1 MNTTVIKTDKALNL
15 ADKLRSIAIE
25 MKNLEQVKKDIES
38 QLRAY
43 VSATGTT
50 DLGVLVAYEKSKPAK
65 LVGAEGKRLD
75 MMVEEIM
82 NTFPDYTKRSL
93 NVTDIAKN
101 IETDETIAGFLENLG
116 LGIEQEVEWYFK
128 SK

>member
-1 MNTTVIKTDKALNL
+1 MIQVLTDTQAQNK
-15 ADKLRSIAIE
+15 ADKLRSVAIE
-25 MKNLEQVKKDIES
+25 IKNLEQVKKDLES
-38 QLRAY
+38 QLRLY
-43 VSATGTT
+43 VSETGTK
-50 DLGVLVAYEKSKPAK
+50 DLGSLVAYEKAKPAK
-65 LVGAEGKRLD
+65 ISGAEGKRLE

-82 NTFPDYTKRSL
+82 QAFPDYVKRSL

-101 IETDETIAGFLENLG
+101 IEADPAIAGFLENLG